1 MFLILL
7 IIILIIVVGWWV
19 ATYNNFQ
26 SLITNV
32 EESSSQIDV
41 QLKRRAD
48 LIPNLVNTVKGYA
61 KHEKETLT
69 AVIKA
74 RQQIINLD
82 MSKATPQQKID
93 ISSHL
98 SQALKSLFAVSERYP
113 ELKADQNFISLQEE
127 LTNTENK
134 ISYSRQLYNSCVA
147 ELNKKIR
154 TFPSSIVAKHYSI
167 KLHKYI
173 EVPEEEKK
181 VPTVQF

>member
-82 MSKATPQQKID
+82 MSKATPQQKNRYKQSFK
-93 ISSHL
+93 SSFKIFICRFRTL
-98 SQALKSLFAVSERYP
+98 SRIESGSK
-113 ELKADQNFISLQEE
+113 
-127 LTNTENK
+127 
-134 ISYSRQLYNSCVA
+134 LYFTARRIN
-147 ELNKKIR
+147 
-154 TFPSSIVAKHYSI
+154 
-167 KLHKYI
+167 
-173 EVPEEEKK
+173 
-181 VPTVQF
+181 